1 MRGVW
6 LRGRME
12 CAFNG
17 SVTGQCK
24 QAGDPL
30 PRGGTTMRVPTETPT
45 KRAESQEIERVYGPA
60 QPPLQRTHTQLS
72 AADWSCGFRRCYTRR
87 EPPAAVHA
95 ELQRRSL
102 GRRGRECIT
111 PATHLTSARPSRV
124 DPQVDGQ
131 ARMRAASAAAS
142 ASRKV

>member
-60 QPPLQRTHTQLS
+60 QPPHHRSSAHTRSFQRPIGH
-72 AADWSCGFRRCYTRR
+72 ADSGAVTRGGNLR
-87 EPPAAVHA
+87 QPST
-95 ELQRRSL
+95 RSYK
-102 GRRGRECIT
+102 G
-111 PATHLTSARPSRV
+111 
-124 DPQVDGQ
+124 DPWDGG
-131 ARMRAASAAAS
+131 AGN
-142 ASRKV
+142 ASRPPLI